1 MSSLIK
7 NINMKKVLFVA
18 VLWSFF
24 TSCTKD
30 YFDFDKLSNHVD
42 WNPNIAV
49 PAVHS
54 KLTIRD
60 IIQDYD
66 FQHLFV
72 EDSTQFLYLIYN
84 KKVFTLPAA
93 QYVQLPNQSLS
104 QNFSSIDFI
113 SQGFPTTSP
122 VVVTKTIQYTFQTQ
136 MSGDVFDSI
145 TFKSGNFQLDFN
157 STFKH
162 TGLLTVTFPTIRKNG
177 LPYSKTVNINTSN
190 GFSYSNIFSDLT
202 DYQFITPSSNQL
214 VCEVTLTLTNAGNPV
229 LPTDQAQVNM
239 SFTDLQYKLIFG
251 YFGNRVIP
259 VQEDTVNVEI
269 FNHALNGQLFFVNPK
284 IKLHLN
290 NSFGVPLAAL
300 FTDFKIYSSSDHAYY
315 PYSIPSQYNPVIINA
330 PTIPGN
336 NEVTTVVLDTNN
348 FPSIRDIIYNNPRYF
363 YLKTNASMNPPTT
376 SQYNFLT
383 DTSRFS
389 VDLEVELPLWGR
401 SNKWILQDTLDF
413 DFAEYNKDSVV
424 DMNNIDYVRFNI
436 NMLNAMPTEAG
447 VQLYFTDSLYH
458 IIDSLFTP
466 QNMEIIQSGVINAN
480 GKVIQPTRKIT
491 QITYTGNRISGLAN
505 VKKVFVRGL
514 LKTTNNGNTIV
525 RLYSD
530 NYLDVKLGVQVQ
542 ARINTQT
549 DFGK

>member
-1 MSSLIK
+1 MR
-7 NINMKKVLFVA
+7 KVLLVA
-18 VLWSFF
+18 VLLSFL

-30 YFDFDKLSNHVD
+30 YFDFDKLSNQVN

-60 IIQDYD
+60 LIQDYD
-66 FQHLFV
+66 YQNLFV
-72 EDSTQFLYLIYN
+72 EDSTLFLYLIYN
-84 KKVFTLPAA
+84 RQVFSLPAA
-93 QYVQLPNQSLS
+93 QYVQIPNQSFT
-104 QNFSSIDFI
+104 QNFSSTDYT
-113 SQGFPTTSP
+113 SQGFPASSP
-122 VVVTKTIQYTFQTQ
+122 VVVTKTMQYTFQIQ
-136 MSGDVFDSI
+136 MPGDVYDSI
-145 TFKSGNFQLDFN
+145 IFKSGNFQLDFN

-190 GFSYSNIFSDLT
+190 GFSYSNTFSDLINYKFT
-202 DYQFITPSSNQL
+202 TPSSNQL
-214 VCEVTLTLTNAGNPV
+214 ACEVTLTLTNSGNPV
-229 LPTDQAQVNM
+229 LPSDQAQVNM
-239 SFTDLQYKLIFG
+239 SFTDLQYKLIYG

-269 FNHALNGQLFFVNPK
+269 FNNALNGQIFFVNPK
-284 IKLHLN
+284 IKLYLN
-290 NSFGVPLAAL
+290 NSFGVPLGTF
-300 FTDFKIYSSSDHAYY
+300 FTDFKIYSSSDQTYY
-315 PYSIPSQYNPVIINA
+315 PYDIPTQFNPMVINA

-336 NEVTTVVLDTNN
+336 SELTTVVLDTNN
-348 FPSIRDIIYNNPRYF
+348 FPTIRDIIFNNPRYF
-363 YLKTNASMNPPTT
+363 YLRTTATMNPPTT

-383 DTSRFS
+383 DTSRFA
-389 VDLEVELPLWGR
+389 VNLEVELPLWGR
-401 SNKWILQDTLDF
+401 SNQWILQDTLDF
-413 DFAEYNKDSVV
+413 DFADYNKDSVV
-424 DMNNIDYVRFNI
+424 DMNNIEYVRFNI

-447 VQLYFTDSLYH
+447 VQLYFTDSLYN

-466 QNMEIIQSGVINAN
+466 QNMEVIQSGVINSN

-491 QITYTGNRISGLAN
+491 QVTYTGNRISGLAN
-505 VKKVFVRGL
+505 VKKVFVRGY

-542 ARINTQT
+542 AKINTQT